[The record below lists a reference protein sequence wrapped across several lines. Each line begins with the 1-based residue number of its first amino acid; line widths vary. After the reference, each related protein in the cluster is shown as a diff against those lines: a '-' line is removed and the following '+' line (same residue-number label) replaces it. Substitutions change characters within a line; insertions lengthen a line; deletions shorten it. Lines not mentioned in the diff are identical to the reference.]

1 MISRFNSAHQNIS
14 LDKGMILWRGNLSFR
29 VYCPDK
35 PVKYGIKAYMVSDS
49 SNGDVS
55 KVKLY
60 TGKSLTGHSFNGV
73 TYDLVM
79 DMMRGFFDKR
89 YSLYSDNYYT
99 SPQLVWDLFQL
110 GT

>member
-1 MISRFNSAHQNIS
+1 MISRFNSAYIPHQNIS
-14 LDKGMILWRGNLSFR
+14 LDEGMIPWRGNLSFR
-29 VYCPDK
+29 VYSPDK

-79 DMMRGFFDKR
+79 DMMRGFFDLEVVYR
-89 YSLYSDNYYT
+89 LDPCFVESI
-99 SPQLVWDLFQL
+99 
-110 GT
+110 